1 MFDFDK
7 LSKQPHEQSPGLLA
21 EQETPKSLD
30 DTSKLMHHLKLILE
44 CAGEGI
50 FGIDIQGNHTF
61 VNPKAANLL
70 GYTID
75 EMTGAKSHALWH
87 HSHPDGTRYE
97 CEDCPIYETLKDGKT
112 HHNES
117 YVWRK
122 DGSGFYIDFTSMPIF
137 ENGKITGAVV
147 TFLDISDRK
156 KLEKESKQS
165 MSDMHRA
172 EEYAKFGN
180 WNFYFDDNV
189 VQASEGAKIIYGLDS
204 SINPID
210 DIQSLALPE
219 YRRMLDNAL
228 KELIENNIPY
238 NVDYKI
244 KRKSDGKIVDINSK
258 KEYDRIN
265 NIAFGVIQDI
275 TEKKQKE
282 NEILKF
288 RRAVETSGEAIF
300 LTDENGIITYVNP
313 EFTKLYDY
321 YAEEVI
327 GKTTP
332 RILKSGEFDKD
343 FYNLFWNTLFK
354 NHVVK
359 YEIIN
364 RTKDGKKLDIES
376 SVNSILDEN
385 QNIIGF
391 LAVQR
396 DISERKKAD
405 EINMLHRKKLQTIID
420 KLPNY
425 IFVKDI
431 DGTYLMANNAFA
443 NLFKLTP
450 DEILFKKDDELILNK
465 KELSLYHDDDLEVLA
480 KNTSILFNSELVNAE
495 TNEKY
500 YVQTTKLPYDYP
512 GWNKPCILGISTDVS
527 ELKNKEKELIEIKEN
542 LEKINSEKDK
552 FFSIIAHDIK
562 TPFTGFLGLTKIIA
576 EEYQNLTIKEVQ
588 EFGKNMQDSANN
600 LYKLLENLLEWS
612 SMQRGSTRFNPE
624 TCPLKYLVELNI
636 DIVNEFAKQK
646 SIQFINKV
654 SDNSV
659 VTADIP
665 MLNTVLRNLISNAVK
680 FTPREGKIEI
690 GASFNTGDN
699 CMEIYIK
706 DSGIGMND
714 DTIIKLFKMDK
725 KATRP
730 GTEGEPSTGLGL
742 LLCKEFVERHGG
754 KIRVESEEGKGS
766 TFYFTLSIN
775 GL

>member
-1 MFDFDK
+1 MVEIAK
-7 LSKQPHEQSPGLLA
+7 SVEQPLEQSLEIPA
-21 EQETPKSLD
+21 KQESPKSMND
-30 DTSKLMHHLKLILE
+30 STKLMNHFKLILE

-50 FGIDIQGNHTF
+50 FGIDNQGNHTF

-75 EMTGAKSHALWH
+75 EMIGTKSHTIWH
-87 HSHPDGTRYE
+87 HSHTDKTPFE

-112 HHNES
+112 HRGES
-117 YVWRK
+117 FVWRK
-122 DGSGFYIDFTSMPIF
+122 DGSGFYIDFTSMPII
-137 ENGKITGAVV
+137 ENDIITGAVV

-156 KLEKESKQS
+156 KLEKDSKQS

-172 EEYAKFGN
+172 EEFAKFGN
-180 WNFYFDDNV
+180 WNYYFDKNT
-189 VQASEGAKIIYGLDS
+189 VQASEGAKIIYGLDI

-210 DIQSLALPE
+210 VIQSMALPE

-228 KELIENNIPY
+228 KELIENNVPY
-238 NVDYKI
+238 DLDYKI
-244 KRKSDGKIVDINSK
+244 KRKSDGKIIDINSK
-258 KEYDRIN
+258 KEYDRTQ

-300 LTDENGIITYVNP
+300 MTDETGIITYINP
-313 EFTKLYDY
+313 EFTNLYGFSSD
-321 YAEEVI
+321 EVV
-327 GKTTP
+327 GTKTP
-332 RILKSGEFDKD
+332 RILKGGVTETDVYSSFWNSLLNKQIIQGEF
-343 FYNLFWNTLFK
+343 
-354 NHVVK
+354 
-359 YEIIN
+359 IN
-364 RTKDGKKLDIES
+364 KTKDGSIVNIEGS
-376 SVNSILDEN
+376 ANPILDEN
-385 QNIIGF
+385 DNIIGF
-391 LAVQR
+391 LAIQR

-405 EINMLHRKKLQTIID
+405 EINLLHRRKLQTIID
-420 KLPNY
+420 KLPSY

-431 DGTYLMANNAFA
+431 DGHFLMANKAFA
-443 NLFKLTP
+443 DLFGLTP
-450 DEILFKKDDELILNK
+450 NEVINKNDEELNLNSK
-465 KELSLYHDDDLEVLA
+465 NISSYHIEDLEVLRTN
-480 KNTSILFNSELVNAE
+480 KPIIRNEELYRFM
-495 TNEKY
+495 TNEKFY
-500 YVQTTKLPYDYP
+500 IQTTKLPYDYP
-512 GWNKPCILGISTDVS
+512 GWNKPCILGISTDVT

-624 TCPLKYLVELNI
+624 TCRLLYIVELNI

-646 SIQFINKV
+646 DIQFINKV
-654 SDNSV
+654 SEDSV
-659 VTADIP
+659 VTADIS

-680 FTPREGKIEI
+680 FTQRGGKVEI
-690 GASFNTGDN
+690 GTSDN
-699 CMEIYIK
+699 LLEGYTQFYIK
-706 DSGIGMND
+706 DNGIGMNTE
-714 DTIIKLFKMDK
+714 TIKKLFKIDK

-754 KIRVESEEGKGS
+754 KIWVESEEGKGS
-766 TFYFTLSIN
+766 TFYFTLPQ
-775 GL
+775 